1 MDGAG
6 VQPYPTGTI
15 WGGKT
20 HMATGLGI
28 EAIQRGFKMSF
39 VMMDSLI
46 NMLKTQEISR
56 TFRPR

>member
-1 MDGAG
+1 
-6 VQPYPTGTI
+6 
-15 WGGKT
+15 
-20 HMATGLGI
+20 MATGLGI